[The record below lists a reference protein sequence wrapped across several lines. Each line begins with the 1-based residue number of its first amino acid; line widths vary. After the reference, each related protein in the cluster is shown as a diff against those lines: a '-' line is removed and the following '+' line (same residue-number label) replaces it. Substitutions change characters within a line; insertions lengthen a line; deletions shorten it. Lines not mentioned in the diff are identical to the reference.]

1 MQHVSRCFAYP
12 ARLALGLWQQTFATK
27 GVRYQVLMS
36 FLLMCLIGRSSLFE
50 HSRVA
55 WRRVSR
61 SQSAQNCIQRAFQA
75 PLQANGKT
83 EGPTPIRA
91 DDLFSLRP
99 LDNAPVSIFIISD
112 NQTGK

>member
-50 HSRVA
+50 HSGGA
-55 WRRVSR
+55 CPEASLRRTAF
-61 SQSAQNCIQRAFQA
+61 SALFKPHCRQMAKLKA
-75 PLQANGKT
+75 DADT
-83 EGPTPIRA
+83 A